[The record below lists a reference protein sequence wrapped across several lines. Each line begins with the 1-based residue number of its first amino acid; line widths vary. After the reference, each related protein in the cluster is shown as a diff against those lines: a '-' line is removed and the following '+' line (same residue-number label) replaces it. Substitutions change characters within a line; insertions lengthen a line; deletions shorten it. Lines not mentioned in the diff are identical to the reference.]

1 MAMLLVQAA
10 MLLAGPMNYLRPYDK
25 FAQDQQKLLEQLDRD
40 KQAAPLQEPDNVE
53 PPSPQEP
60 PPPRTLAPWT
70 DRLQPHLDRC
80 VKFVK
85 QAPRRAA
92 CLALLTRMLVA
103 HVRITAEKRVALK
116 KYLST
121 LPPDKPSVTIVTTA
135 ALPWKTGTAVNALL
149 RAACERASPHELATK
164 QTHTLQAA
172 PHHCSSDLPCRVPLC
187 SRGFQTWPIRAMPSH
202 YACRGCTQR
211 SSQPSSQEG
220 RPLAGRQSRSS
231 GCASGWPHATASR
244 AALRSPGT
252 QRATTTCVAPFCR
265 SATRPSG
272 WDRIAISA
280 CSKSPSTSTGTTEG
294 ATGGDASSW
303 SSAWC
308 TPITFPTRSSTSPR
322 MCVQAAPRS
331 LASSGCST
339 ACCLQQQPGPLLAAL
354 ACLYFSA
361 SISQPLLLSLYF
373 TASISQ
379 PRLPG
384 PKVTNESYS
393 LANESLAQVFVVRG
407 INNLVCRAYCDRV
420 IKLSDCLQTLPRASV
435 CNVHGVRAEF
445 IAEGRRRAEET
456 DAAPAPFTDGAYFIG
471 KVLWAKGH
479 RHLIDYL
486 KEETPAA
493 GGARTRVD
501 IFGDGDDLVDVSAAS
516 DAEGLDLRFCGALD
530 HADASLHGYKVF
542 VNPSQTEVLSTT
554 TAEALAMGKFAV
566 IEKNPSNEFFYGFAN
581 VLTYE
586 TPEQFRE
593 ALSTAL
599 ASTPAPLSQ
608 AESRALSWAGGTERF
623 LEAVDEA
630 ARLAKVP
637 ALGDGLAHCVHLLLA
652 GWRGY
657 FGDAIKKYVFE
668 SGPVARQRW
677 LHKER
682 TWRTCTDV
690 VKVVEKSVSVS
701 PPDKEGWIDRYQ
713 SGKASTSWTRFL
725 PFVGS
730 GAAKNGAEPP
740 AAKAAA

>member
-1 MAMLLVQAA
+1 M
-10 MLLAGPMNYLRPYDK
+10 
-25 FAQDQQKLLEQLDRD
+25 
-40 KQAAPLQEPDNVE
+40 
-53 PPSPQEP
+53 
-60 PPPRTLAPWT
+60 
-70 DRLQPHLDRC
+70 
-80 VKFVK
+80 
-85 QAPRRAA
+85 
-92 CLALLTRMLVA
+92 
-103 HVRITAEKRVALK
+103 
-116 KYLST
+116 
-121 LPPDKPSVTIVTTA
+121 
-135 ALPWKTGTAVNALL
+135 
-149 RAACERASPHELATK
+149 
-164 QTHTLQAA
+164 
-172 PHHCSSDLPCRVPLC
+172 
-187 SRGFQTWPIRAMPSH
+187 
-202 YACRGCTQR
+202 
-211 SSQPSSQEG
+211 
-220 RPLAGRQSRSS
+220 
-231 GCASGWPHATASR
+231 
-244 AALRSPGT
+244 
-252 QRATTTCVAPFCR
+252 
-265 SATRPSG
+265 
-272 WDRIAISA
+272 
-280 CSKSPSTSTGTTEG
+280 
-294 ATGGDASSW
+294 
-303 SSAWC
+303 
-308 TPITFPTRSSTSPR
+308 
-322 MCVQAAPRS
+322 
-331 LASSGCST
+331 
-339 ACCLQQQPGPLLAAL
+339 
-354 ACLYFSA
+354 
-361 SISQPLLLSLYF
+361 
-373 TASISQ
+373 
-379 PRLPG
+379 
-384 PKVTNESYS
+384 TNESYS

-701 PPDKEGWIDRYQ
+701 PLDKEGWIDRYQ